1 MELNFAAASSA
12 VREQADSAQ
21 TRPRSGKL
29 ELLLSMAL
37 GWTAARAS
45 HDRR

>member
-21 TRPRSGKL
+21 TRPRSGA
-29 ELLLSMAL
+29 LLSMAL